1 MGNARVVEAWKDFL
15 GLEFNVQV
23 PYPEPMNATLKQV
36 IVQLPLEDRLEL
48 LDAIL
53 ESVADV
59 EGQNEPLNATQRD
72 LVRTRL
78 ERMQREPKPGTP
90 WREFMTRLE
99 AS

>member
-1 MGNARVVEAWKDFL
+1 
-15 GLEFNVQV
+15 
-23 PYPEPMNATLKQV
+23 MNATLKQT

-53 ESVADV
+53 ESVVDV

-72 LVRTRL
+72 LVRVRL